1 MKKIIIIIL
10 AIVLVVGAFI
20 GYRAYIFKKYMYE
33 KPDNVE
39 DIVKGLKER
48 HKIKI
53 NKQEKQEEEFLA
65 FDGYTIRNDFKDYER
80 VISDPNSAVQYYN
93 YEKEVEGKKY
103 TINFGMEKGEFDHY
117 QYIDMFKMH
126 DATFYGT
133 GNSSIEKKY
142 NSVDKSKF
150 LKRNNIKN
158 DIDFLKFIAD
168 NYYIQNDKFMSR
180 STMRENYAFNVF
192 VDIAIPKVDE
202 FVIIDGDYQGYIL
215 KNINGKN
222 QITQITIINDGKAY
236 GIFTNDP
243 KFKNEDYIID
253 LVSTINI
260 L

>member
-1 MKKIIIIIL
+1 MKKVIIIVLAIIL
-10 AIVLVVGAFI
+10 VVCAFI
-20 GYRAYIFKKYMYE
+20 GYREYIFKKYIYE

-48 HKIKI
+48 HKIKVK
-53 NKQEKQEEEFLA
+53 KQNKQEEEFLA

-80 VISDPNSAVQYYN
+80 VIENPNSAVQYYN
-93 YEKEVEGKKY
+93 YEKEVDGKKY

-117 QYIDMFKMH
+117 QYIDLFKTQE
-126 DATFYGT
+126 ATFYGDDT
-133 GNSSIEKKY
+133 SSIEKIY
-142 NSVDKSKF
+142 NSIDKGKF
-150 LKRNNIKN
+150 LKRNNINN

-168 NYYIQNDKFMSR
+168 NYYIENDRFMSR
-180 STMRENYAFNVF
+180 SVMRENYAFNVF
-192 VDIAIPKVDE
+192 VDITIPKVDE

-222 QITQITIINDGKAY
+222 QVTQISIIQDGKVY

-253 LVSTINI
+253 LIGTINI